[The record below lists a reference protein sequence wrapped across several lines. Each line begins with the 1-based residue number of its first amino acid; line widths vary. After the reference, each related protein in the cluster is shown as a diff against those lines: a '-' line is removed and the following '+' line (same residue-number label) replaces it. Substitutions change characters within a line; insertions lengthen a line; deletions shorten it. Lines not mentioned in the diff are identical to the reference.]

1 MKKTIAIALAAL
13 TVCLAPVGASAHH
26 GQRLGQ
32 GVCSGIQT
40 LFHHGNA
47 CRACAH
53 ADTDGNGICDNCGND
68 WSCPHFDENGDGIC
82 DNCGRTWGYVDADGD
97 GVCDNWGSG
106 NGTGSG
112 NGNGTGA
119 VAGSGGHHGGGH
131 HGGRHHG

>member
-1 MKKTIAIALAAL
+1 MKKTIAVALAAL

-53 ADTDGNGICDNCGND
+53 ADAD
-68 WSCPHFDENGDGIC
+68 GDGIC
-82 DNCGRTWGYVDADGD
+82 DNCGRAWGYVDADGD
-97 GVCDNWGSG
+97 GVCDNWG
-106 NGTGSG
+106 TGSG
-112 NGNGTGA
+112 NGAGNGTGTG
-119 VAGSGGHHGGGH
+119 AGNGNGAGTGSRGH